1 MNSSQTLVQYINR
14 EFFNS
19 RIEESEMKTSA
30 IDLDIAKH
38 IFHRVTLR
46 AYGKIIKKNAIF
58 AVGSLG
64 DEGSYCVFTFLCC
77 STHEFKCLPVCVIK
91 ISSTVFFLRFTG
103 LLCLLLGFSSAN
115 ADWYGELSFRSDY
128 VYRGYSKSQG
138 NPVVQGLIDYQNDS
152 GWFGGLGLSQVNFD
166 NQPNT
171 NSAEVEIKPY
181 VGWALSLST
190 DWSTELAVSGY
201 IYNDKIFEQNAD
213 YVEFSATLH
222 YQDWV
227 SGKISVAPNAYQRH
241 ATVPS
246 YELNY
251 RRDILD
257 TVQFSGGLG
266 YSQAGALLGQD
277 YFYWNLG
284 VSWFVTSYLTLD
296 ARYVDVHL
304 NEDDHSELPGNEFYP
319 RPLENK
325 YLLSITLGF

>member
-1 MNSSQTLVQYINR
+1 MNIR
-14 EFFNS
+14 E
-19 RIEESEMKTSA
+19 IEP
-30 IDLDIAKH
+30 DIAKQF
-38 IFHRVTLR
+38 FHSVTLR
-46 AYGKIIKKNAIF
+46 TDSKIIRNIAVF
-58 AVGSLG
+58 AVAALG
-64 DEGSYCVFTFLCC
+64 EKGNYCIFTFLLCPNN
-77 STHEFKCLPVCVIK
+77 EYKCLAVCIIR
-91 ISSTVFFLRFTG
+91 ISSTGFFPLLG
-103 LLCLLLGFSSAN
+103 LLYLLLSFSPAN
-115 ADWYGELSFRSDY
+115 ADWHGELSFRSDY

-138 NPVVQGLIDYQNDS
+138 NPVVQGLIDYQDDS

-166 NQPNT
+166 HQPNT

-181 VGWALSLST
+181 MGWALPLAT
-190 DWSTELAVSGY
+190 DWSTELSVNGY

-213 YVEFSATLH
+213 YAEFSATLH
-222 YQDWV
+222 YQDWL

-257 TVQFSGGLG
+257 TVHFSGGLG
-266 YSQAGALLGQD
+266 YTQAGVLLGQD

-284 VSWFVTSYLTLD
+284 VSWFVTPYLTLD

-304 NEDDHSELPGNEFYP
+304 NNYDDSELPGDEFYP
-319 RPLENK
+319 RPIKNK